1 MAKKKGKRRDA
12 PSQKPKQLRDQLH
25 KAEAGL
31 HKAEAKRDKA
41 QARVEA
47 LGIIADEIRAQL
59 ADIEKADAK
68 AAAEPGS
75 TGAPATEE
83 GVEAKA
89 EVKAEVKAEP
99 TPTPTP
105 KSKAPGQA
113 SPRRTRKAQPSA

>member
-1 MAKKKGKRRDA
+1 MANKKGKRRESPA
-12 PSQKPKQLRDQLH
+12 PKPKQLREQLH

-68 AAAEPGS
+68 SAAETRP
-75 TGAPATEE
+75 TGVPPADEAADVITEPAPS
-83 GVEAKA
+83 AKSRRPA
-89 EVKAEVKAEP
+89 Q
-99 TPTPTP
+99 
-105 KSKAPGQA
+105 G
-113 SPRRTRKAQPSA
+113 SPRRTRKAPPTA

>member
-12 PSQKPKQLRDQLH
+12 PAQKPKQLREQLH

-31 HKAEAKRDKA
+31 HKAEAKRDRA

-68 AAAEPGS
+68 AGAETGPAGEPPVDEAADVIAEP
-75 TGAPATEE
+75 APSARSRRP
-83 GVEAKA
+83 A
-89 EVKAEVKAEP
+89 
-99 TPTPTP
+99 
-105 KSKAPGQA
+105 QA
-113 SPRRTRKAQPSA
+113 SPRRTPRAKPTA

>member
-12 PSQKPKQLRDQLH
+12 PAQKPKQLRDQLH

-75 TGAPATEE
+75 TGASATEE
-83 GVEAKA
+83 GLGVKA
-89 EVKAEVKAEP
+89 EAKAEVKAEP
-99 TPTPTP
+99 TPKPR
-105 KSKAPGQA
+105 SKAPAQA